1 MYAPPAI
8 DTPNTARLGNASG
21 KSTAD
26 ESRPASPVITAARD
40 PPLKIEKPGE
50 IKDNG
55 KLGQFRWLDAHGTEF
70 NPTVRG
76 VRFVQ

>member
-40 PPLKIEKPGE
+40 PPLKIEKP
-50 IKDNG
+50 
-55 KLGQFRWLDAHGTEF
+55 DAGII
-70 NPTVRG
+70 PVVRLTL
-76 VRFVQ
+76 F